1 MKAKFY
7 LDGGQPKVEI
17 DNEWNALSLFL
28 ESDSS
33 FEDVVRHLELK
44 KQRRWM
50 GNTSVIRHISGS
62 KYQVST
68 ELDVNIKSVELSQSQ
83 LLRLIEAW
91 HDFNNNRIDC
101 IVSV

>member
-33 FEDVVRHLELK
+33 FEDVVRHLVVVK
-44 KQRRWM
+44 
-50 GNTSVIRHISGS
+50 
-62 KYQVST
+62 
-68 ELDVNIKSVELSQSQ
+68 
-83 LLRLIEAW
+83 
-91 HDFNNNRIDC
+91 
-101 IVSV
+101 